1 MSKTKKSKKPRA
13 LSPIPPAGMR
23 PDSLGK
29 GGAPNPSAESLRE
42 EYAWREEHIQ

>member
-1 MSKTKKSKKPRA
+1 MSKAKKNKKPRA

-29 GGAPNPSAESLRE
+29 GGAPHPSPESLRE